1 MQRFLKRWL
10 SPVVPRWVADRVR
23 DRERTR
29 LNRGEVKEVTTEMVE
44 DAIRCTIDR
53 RWSFLAP
60 KECEYDL
67 GLHQSSQE
75 GRAELS
81 GMADA
86 GLQGSTLFDI
96 GAHMGIMSA
105 LFCAMQPTNRAYSF
119 EPSPLTRKRLEVI
132 RNLNKIEDRMFIQPT
147 AIGRDRSK
155 LEMLLDPVGGYVQ
168 VQQFDHAGWA
178 EPQRIEVDV
187 ESIAQASE
195 RLGVVPDFIKLDI
208 EGFEHEALEG
218 SLAFLKQHHPT
229 LLFELHSNYLDE
241 RGLSPHQVVAMLTE
255 CGYSFSSYTGV
266 PLSAASIA
274 DSPLQGLRF
283 LAYDKTASKD
293 RSAVKA
299 QG

>member
-1 MQRFLKRWL
+1 MQRFLKRLL
-10 SPVVPRWVADRVR
+10 SPVVPRWVADHLR
-23 DRERTR
+23 DRERNR
-29 LNRGEVKEVTTEMVE
+29 LNRGEVKEVTTESDG
-44 DAIRCTIDR
+44 DAIRCTIDQ

-60 KECEYDL
+60 KECAYDL
-67 GLHQSSQE
+67 ELHRSSQE

-86 GLQGSTLFDI
+86 GLKGSTLFDI

-105 LFCAMQPTNRAYSF
+105 LFCAMQPANRAYSF

-132 RNLNKIEDRMFIQPT
+132 RGLNKLEDRMFIQPT

-229 LLFELHSNYLDE
+229 LLFELHSNYLDQ
-241 RGLSPHQVVAMLTE
+241 RGLSPRQVVTMLTD
-255 CGYSFSSYTGV
+255 CGYNFSSYTGL
-266 PLSAASIA
+266 PLSADSIA

-283 LAYDKTASKD
+283 RAYAKTTTQDKLAASA
-293 RSAVKA
+293 RA
-299 QG
+299 